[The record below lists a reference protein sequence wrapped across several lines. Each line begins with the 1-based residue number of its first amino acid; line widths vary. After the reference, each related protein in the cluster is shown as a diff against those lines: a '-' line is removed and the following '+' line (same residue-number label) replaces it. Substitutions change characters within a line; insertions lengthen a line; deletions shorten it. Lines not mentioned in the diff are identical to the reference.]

1 MSDYS
6 FNTDFDKLIRVL
18 RQSAV
23 GAPVELQLVWMA
35 ELLSILLLLKNR
47 DNPTSCIIKQTGYWR
62 ITHGATPSL
71 AATVGLQHKTVSLL
85 LKFRDAFVHNGSIA
99 AVQLQLQLLSLPQK
113 ELDTLQ
119 EITGVKLNPGRS
131 PL

>member
-35 ELLSILLLLKNR
+35 ELLSILLLKNR
-47 DNPTSCIIKQTGYWR
+47 DNPTSCIIKQTGSWR

-99 AVQLQLQLLSLPQK
+99 AVQLQLQLLSMPQK

>member
-35 ELLSILLLLKNR
+35 ELLSILLLKNR

-71 AATVGLQHKTVSLL
+71 ASTVGLQHKTVSLL

-119 EITGVKLNPGRS
+119 EITGVKLNIGRS
-131 PL
+131 LL

>member
-35 ELLSILLLLKNR
+35 ELLSILLLKNR
-47 DNPTSCIIKQTGYWR
+47 DNPTSCIIKQTGSWR

>member
-35 ELLSILLLLKNR
+35 ELLSILLLKNR

-85 LKFRDAFVHNGSIA
+85 LKFRDAFVPNGSIA

>member
-35 ELLSILLLLKNR
+35 ELLSILLLKNR

-71 AATVGLQHKTVSLL
+71 ASTVGLQHKTVSLL

>member
-35 ELLSILLLLKNR
+35 ELLSILLLKNR

>member
-35 ELLSILLLLKNR
+35 ELLSILLLKNR

-71 AATVGLQHKTVSLL
+71 ASTVGLQHKTVSLL

-119 EITGVKLNPGRS
+119 EIMGVKLNPGRS

>member
-35 ELLSILLLLKNR
+35 ELLSILLLKNR

-71 AATVGLQHKTVSLL
+71 ASTVGLQHKTVSLL

-99 AVQLQLQLLSLPQK
+99 AVQLQLLSLPQK

>member
-23 GAPVELQLVWMA
+23 SAPVELQLVWMA
-35 ELLSILLLLKNR
+35 ELLSILLLKNR
-47 DNPTSCIIKQTGYWR
+47 DNPTSCIIKQTGSWR

>member
-35 ELLSILLLLKNR
+35 ELLSILLLKNR

-71 AATVGLQHKTVSLL
+71 ASTVGLQHKTVSLL

-131 PL
+131 LL